1 MDFKK
6 IGVVIADDMEFLP
19 LVELVT
25 PLGYE
30 KGEINSY
37 ETISFSAGSKEVT
50 AIKCR
55 IGKVNAATATAM
67 LIDKIQPDCIM
78 NIGLSGG
85 VKGVNRGTVFA
96 GSSFTEC
103 DFDLGA
109 LGRPLGVKPGQEY
122 VYEADK
128 ALLDAIPQEMGIR
141 LLKCGTGDY
150 FLTKDSQKEEYHK
163 LFGINTFDMET
174 GAIASVCHCCDVPFL
189 SIRKVSDDSEDSA
202 AEDYKKMN
210 ALAETA
216 LADILL
222 EVLKNL

>member
-1 MDFKK
+1 MDYKR
-6 IGVVIADDMEFLP
+6 IGIVIADDMEFLP
-19 LVELVT
+19 LVESVKS
-25 PLGYE
+25 LGSE

-37 ETISFSAGSKEVT
+37 ETISFSVNGKEIT

-55 IGKVNAATATAM
+55 TGKVNAAAATAM
-67 LIDKIQPDCIM
+67 LIERIKPDCIM

-96 GSSFTEC
+96 GTSFVEC

-109 LGRPLGVKPGQEY
+109 LGYELGVKPGQEY
-122 VYEADK
+122 EYIADGN
-128 ALLDAIPQEMGIR
+128 LLDAIPAELGIR
-141 LLKCGTGDY
+141 RLKCGTGDF
-150 FLTKDSQKEEYHK
+150 FLTKDAQREAYYNR
-163 LFGINTFDMET
+163 FGINTFDMET
-174 GAIASVCHCCDVPFL
+174 GAIASVCKSCDVPML
-189 SIRKVSDDSEDSA
+189 SVRKISDDSEDSG

-222 EVLKNL
+222 QIINNL

>member
-1 MDFKK
+1 MVYKK
-6 IGVVIADDMEFLP
+6 IGVVIADDMEFEP
-19 LVELVT
+19 LVKSASSF
-25 PLGYE
+25 GIE

-37 ETISFSAGSKEVT
+37 ETVSFEVNGKEVT

-96 GSSFTEC
+96 GTSFIEC
-103 DFDLGA
+103 DFDLRA
-109 LGRPLGVKPGQEY
+109 LGRDLGTKPGQEY
-122 VYEADK
+122 EYAADEN
-128 ALLDAIPQEMGIR
+128 LLNAIPEEMGIR
-141 LLKCGTGDY
+141 RLKCGTGD
-150 FLTKDSQKEEYHK
+150 FFITKDSQKEEFYN

-174 GAIASVCHCCDVPFL
+174 GAIASVCKCCNIPML
-189 SIRKVSDDSEDSA
+189 SVRKVSDDSEDTA

-222 EVLKNL
+222 QIINNL